1 MDPATL
7 PIVVGGRELPG
18 RVALYPDRPPRVFA
32 VARDGS
38 LRELALRSIRGTPV
52 VRLTVD
58 GRQRSMSLARL
69 ARAWVRRGPPGR
81 ALSWDVA
88 AGVAGLR
95 WRDVGEEVVR
105 GPGGRFS
112 GRVAGGVRAELMSRA
127 RACVE
132 ANSGSGLL
140 PSDARITMVV
150 PPPPSAESSAR
161 ETRPRRR
168 GGTQ

>member
-18 RVALYPDRPPRVFA
+18 RVALFLDRPPRVFA
-32 VARDGS
+32 VTRDGS

-105 GPGGRFS
+105 GPGGRFA
-112 GRVAGGVRAELMSRA
+112 GRVACGARAELTARA
-127 RACVE
+127 RAC
-132 ANSGSGLL
+132 ADKNGGSGLL
-140 PSDARITMVV
+140 PSDARITITS
-150 PPPPSAESSAR
+150 PPPRDASRTSAR
-161 ETRPRRR
+161 EKKPRR
-168 GGTQ
+168 GGGP